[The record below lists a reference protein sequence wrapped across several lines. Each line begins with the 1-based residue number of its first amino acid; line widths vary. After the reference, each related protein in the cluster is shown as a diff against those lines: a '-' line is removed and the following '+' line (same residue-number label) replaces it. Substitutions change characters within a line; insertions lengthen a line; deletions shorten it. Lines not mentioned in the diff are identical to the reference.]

1 MSRYAEER
9 EERKERLEEER
20 RYYATEEA
28 REKERKDNAA
38 LDYLNQWGSLPESD
52 EDLEENRPP
61 KDYHKKQNSLE
72 AWLSYLC
79 YIQNVRAYG
88 GDDNAYDELRD
99 FDLLHCDDD
108 REGIVNGW

>member
-38 LDYLNQWGSLPESD
+38 LDYLSQWGKLPNSD

-61 KDYHKKQNSLE
+61 KDYHKKHTQLE
-72 AWLSYLC
+72 DDMGYLC
-79 YIQNVRAYG
+79 HIHDLKTHG

-99 FDLLHCDDD
+99 FELLHCDD
-108 REGIVNGW
+108 EWGKIVSSW